1 MASKNYF
8 LNGVAELLILSILYK
23 EDTYIYGIKKIIDE
37 ISNGTLPMSQN
48 TIYTAAYKLEKEEKI
63 TEYSKLVGKKRT
75 RIYYHIEEAGIEY
88 WKKLTNEYKLMTNN
102 VGNIFAF
109 LNLSQENNTHEKEK

>member
-37 ISNGTLPMSQN
+37 ISNETLPMSQN
-48 TIYTAAYKLEKEEKI
+48 TIYAAAYKLEKEEKI

-75 RIYYHIEEAGIEY
+75 RVYYHIEEAGIEY
-88 WKKLTNEYKLMTNN
+88 WKKLVKEYQLVTNN
-102 VGNIFAF
+102 VGNIFSF
-109 LNLSQENNTHEKEK
+109 LNLSLEINNHKKEK